1 MVKCVLCPNEASAT
15 CVGKLCARC
24 CSHRAK
30 ELGICR
36 LVSHRQF
43 RLELEEAAEKATAD
57 RDAAGKAPGAR
68 DSGGDAASRVGVAVD
83 ALTATCSAELCSTTI
98 LRSEKCPF
106 CPIHCRLAT
115 CFAPVHVEFRS
126 MRSSA
131 VGSPC
136 DKTQGVVQE
145 EHDGVCPCG
154 VGIARHKK
162 KAAGPSALQAPT
174 DDSSIFLRD
183 MELFKLSNVLDNDAV
198 LFKSA
203 VANIVSIMFDKST
216 SVLKWVDIVGD
227 TLLHRKFQLRPVP
240 EHEAS
245 AVGLQLRRMADLGRS
260 VLLAYKLIE
269 KYDYHSAKGTAKEH
283 SLVGRFTYE
292 VPILVVA
299 IETILNRKT
308 KMRVGQTLPLPR
320 EFQDDHPLFYGLF
333 AASCPIAEWQ
343 VSVPELIEAKGKAW
357 KSQNPELV
365 TDRATWQRKYAATE
379 PAARATTGK
388 DGPQQRDTPTGK
400 KRLNKNQRKKR
411 ARERASAGASEAD
424 DDDGDSDATSGLA
437 SGASSATDTDGGTS
451 TLSASAPSPAGGR
464 GFSRSPASASG
475 GAGQSRGGAPRSILK
490 KRKVQFGKGT
500 K

>member
-1 MVKCVLCPNEASAT
+1 M
-15 CVGKLCARC
+15 
-24 CSHRAK
+24 
-30 ELGICR
+30 CR

-43 RLELEEAAEKATAD
+43 RLELEEAAQKATGEKGAAD
-57 RDAAGKAPGAR
+57 KAAG
-68 DSGGDAASRVGVAVD
+68 DSAGDVASRRQVVVVD
-83 ALTATCSAELCSTTI
+83 TLTATCSAELCDTVI
-98 LRSEKCPF
+98 LKSEKCPF

-115 CFAPVHVEFRS
+115 CRAPVHVEVRS
-126 MRSSA
+126 MRSSV
-131 VGSPC
+131 VGTPC

-183 MELFKLSNVLDNDAV
+183 MELFKMSSVLDNDSV

-227 TLLHRKFQLRPVP
+227 TLLHRKFELRPVP
-240 EHEAS
+240 DHEAS

-299 IETILNRKT
+299 IETVLNRKI
-308 KMRVGQTLPLPR
+308 KMRVGQTLPQPR

-379 PAARATTGK
+379 PPARATTGK
-388 DGPQQRDTPTGK
+388 DGPQVRDTSAGKDTSTGEK
-400 KRLNKNQRKKR
+400 RKRLNRNQRKKR
-411 ARERASAGASEAD
+411 ARDRAAAGASEAD
-424 DDDGDSDATSGLA
+424 DYDGDSDATSGFTSGA
-437 SGASSATDTDGGTS
+437 SGASDTDGGSS
-451 TLSASAPSPAGGR
+451 TLSAAAPSPAGGR
-464 GFSRSPASASG
+464 GFSRSPASTSG

-490 KRKVQFGKGT
+490 KRVKFHKVK
-500 K
+500 